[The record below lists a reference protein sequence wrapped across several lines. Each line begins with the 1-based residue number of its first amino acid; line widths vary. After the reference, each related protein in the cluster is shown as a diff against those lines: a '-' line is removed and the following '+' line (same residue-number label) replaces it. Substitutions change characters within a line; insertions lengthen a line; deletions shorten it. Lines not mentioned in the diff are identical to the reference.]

1 MGPNQTR
8 AKETINKMK
17 RKPTNWENIFANDM
31 TDKGLIS
38 KILKQLI
45 QLNIKKQI
53 TQSKNGQKT

>member
-1 MGPNQTR
+1 MGPNQTG

-17 RKPTNWENIFANDM
+17 RKPTDWENIFANDM

-45 QLNIKKQI
+45 QLDIKKQI
-53 TQSKNGQKT
+53 TQSKSGQKT

>member
-1 MGPNQTR
+1 MGPNQTG

-17 RKPTNWENIFANDM
+17 RKPTDWENIFAHDM
-31 TDKGLIS
+31 TYKGLIS

-53 TQSKNGQKT
+53 TQSKSGQKT

>member
-8 AKETINKMK
+8 AKETINKMR
-17 RKPTNWENIFANDM
+17 RKPTDWENIFANEV

-38 KILKQLI
+38 KMLKQLI

-53 TQSKNGQKT
+53 TQSKSGQKT